1 MPIIDTSDLIQ
12 KNKNILSDDE
22 EELQLDED
30 EDQQNIV
37 QKVISRDQLK
47 KPKYSTPSKIKDSK

>member
-1 MPIIDTSDLIQ
+1 MPIIDTSDLIL

-37 QKVISRDQLK
+37 
-47 KPKYSTPSKIKDSK
+47 